1 MFYHKEK
8 KKNRIVI
15 ISLESLAV
23 QKLPGTASF
32 MPFNFPYFLIITACK
47 LLYVVLS

>member
-1 MFYHKEK
+1 MFYHKE

-15 ISLESLAV
+15 ISPESLAV

-32 MPFNFPYFLIITACK
+32 MPFNFPYSLIITACK
-47 LLYVVLS
+47 LLHVVLS